1 VDFRFRKKPDGE
13 PQVKYGRDQT
23 HKGVRLCVRLSV
35 KFHRQAKA
43 AHVSSHARTTITKK
57 QKEDGTIGGDFVTLE
72 LLMPIFSLST

>member
-1 VDFRFRKKPDGE
+1 
-13 PQVKYGRDQT
+13 
-23 HKGVRLCVRLSV
+23 VRLSV